1 MEKDKAKE
9 QIKKIIA
16 KIEERK
22 KLLIILNNL
31 LPLQTKTKVT
41 KNILAKMKIEKI
53 IKKVDK
59 QKKELIF
66 VLGLLSL

>member
-22 KLLIILNNL
+22 KLLNNL

-41 KNILAKMKIEKI
+41 KNILAKMKIEKT

-66 VLGLLSL
+66 VLELLTL